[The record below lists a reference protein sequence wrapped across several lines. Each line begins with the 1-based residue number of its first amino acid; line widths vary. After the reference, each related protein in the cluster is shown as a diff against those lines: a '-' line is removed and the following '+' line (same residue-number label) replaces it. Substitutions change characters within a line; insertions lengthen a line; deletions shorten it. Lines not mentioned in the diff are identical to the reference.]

1 MLKVNNVYFLL
12 FDDAKLR
19 INFDICKKKMR
30 KVYLFN
36 NYYDLTAIT
45 FVIETNK

>member
-1 MLKVNNVYFLL
+1 MLKVNNVYTLL

>member
-1 MLKVNNVYFLL
+1 MLYCLL
-12 FDDAKLR
+12 FDGAKLQR
-19 INFDICKKKMR
+19 HFDTCKKKMR